1 MTPTLHRQLDRRK
14 RRILRRIQTQPGVER
29 PTPMMAASNI
39 HYEIGEKTRTIAPGG
54 IGAIHL
60 LAQKIGLV
68 RDIDEG
74 LHLLKRHMP
83 YHESDHV
90 LNIAYN
96 LLAGGQRLE
105 HLEIRRNDE
114 VYLDALGAERIP
126 DPTTAGDFCRRF
138 DEDDVL
144 QLMEIF
150 NQSRLRVWK
159 QQPEAFFDEAFID
172 ADGTLAPTDG
182 WCKQGVDIAYDG
194 TWGYHPLVVS
204 LANTAEPLYLVNR
217 SGNRPSH
224 EHAHVYLDRAAEL
237 CRQAGFRKITFRGD
251 TDFSQTKY
259 LDQWDQEGHRFLFG
273 IAAMPN
279 LVALA
284 KGLSPEDYVELE
296 RPPRYS
302 IKTALRAAR
311 ERHKQRIVSE
321 RQFATLKL
329 LGEEVAEFAYR
340 PVACDKTYRVIVLRK
355 KLVVEK
361 GQMWL
366 FEPDRY
372 FFYITNDWTTPA
384 SEIVFCANDRCDQ
397 ENLNA
402 QLKGEVKA
410 LSMPVTTTTHGGPIG
425 SSLAEAF
432 RHFPRRKF
440 HWSVRALLQ
449 NSAVLKPYDFSFR
462 GWLVH
467 ECDRLGI
474 ETFPPQNFRQV
485 VRLEGAG
492 MSLERA
498 LRTRL
503 QRTFY
508 MVGPAMSAYMLCD
521 WQLRLWKE
529 GRTAVF
535 ANFKLDSFH
544 EAFVKKFGGGII
556 PADEAGFTRWWLNLY
571 PDLPPRLANEC
582 IWLAVE
588 NKQVNPW

>member
-1 MTPTLHRQLDRRK
+1 
-14 RRILRRIQTQPGVER
+14 
-29 PTPMMAASNI
+29 MMAASNI
-39 HYEIGEKTRTIAPGG
+39 HYEIGEKTRAIAPGG

-284 KGLSPEDYVELE
+284 EGLSPEDYVELE

-302 IKTALRAAR
+302 IKTVPRAAR

-402 QLKGEVKA
+402 QLKGGVKA
-410 LSMPVTTTTHGGPIG
+410 LSMPVGDLV
-425 SSLAEAF
+425 SNWAYMVMASLA
-432 RHFPRRKF
+432 
-440 HWSVRALLQ
+440 WSLKAWSAL
-449 NSAVLKPYDFSFR
+449 VLPESGRWSEKYRSEKR
-462 GWLVH
+462 TL
-467 ECDRLGI
+467 
-474 ETFPPQNFRQV
+474 
-485 VRLEGAG
+485 
-492 MSLERA
+492 
-498 LRTRL
+498 LRMEF
-503 QRTFY
+503 RTFCVS
-508 MVGPAMSAYMLCD
+508 MIQVPCQIVRSAGRLVYRLLSWNP
-521 WQLRLWKE
+521 WQGVFLRLVE
-529 GRTAVF
+529 RLHGR
-535 ANFKLDSFH
+535 
-544 EAFVKKFGGGII
+544 
-556 PADEAGFTRWWLNLY
+556 
-571 PDLPPRLANEC
+571 RLC
-582 IWLAVE
+582 
-588 NKQVNPW
+588 